1 MRDES
6 IFTMR
11 LDWVDAFLMLA
22 GFVALLFA
30 TSALGIDALKLRGGM
45 IILGVMLG
53 PIGRRALVGPPAPY
67 RDGHSEWTV
76 FFGLILIAAGSLA
89 AVMGAVLADLRHTQH
104 KPWATFVLVA
114 AAGVG
119 LLAIGA
125 LMDRSQRDRSPEE
138 TFKIRR

>member
-22 GFVALLFA
+22 GFIALLFA

-45 IILGVMLG
+45 ILFGVMLG

-67 RDGHSEWTV
+67 RDGHSEWIV
-76 FFGLILIAAGSLA
+76 FFGLIFIATGSLA
-89 AVMGAVLADLRHTQH
+89 TLMGAVLADLRHTQH
-104 KPWATFVLVA
+104 KPWATFVLIGV
-114 AAGVG
+114 AGVV

-125 LMDRSQRDRSPEE
+125 LMDRSQRDRTPEAS
-138 TFKIRR
+138 FKVRR